1 MIITLPDI
9 TQPVV
14 SSFTIPATAS
24 SLTVSISTFT
34 ATDVVGV
41 TGYLLTE
48 STSTPLASDAGW
60 QVTAPTTYTF
70 STEGTKTLY
79 AFAKDAAGNVSTS
92 LNDQVIITLFISP
105 PPNTGGG
112 SSGGGGGGGGS
123 SYTPPVNNNLLT
135 STSTLATTTVSTATS
150 TSINTNNVDNV
161 VVGANNDVNNISQ
174 KELEKITLA
183 AKEFIATENKLVTK
197 INNTFSNLL
206 AGRLLLQ
213 VENKGEAW
221 YVNPKNNLK
230 YYLGTPNMAFSIMRT
245 LGIGISNSNLEK
257 VKIANYNLANGIDSD
272 NDGLSDAFEDAIGSN
287 KNSKDTDSDSYDD
300 KTEVINSYST
310 QGKPKLGVDEI
321 FAKNQGGKIFIQ
333 VQGHGE
339 AWYVNPLTNTR
350 YYLGRP
356 DDAYLL
362 MRYLSLGI
370 SNSNLRK
377 IGVGTI
383 E

>member
-1 MIITLPDI
+1 M
-9 TQPVV
+9 
-14 SSFTIPATAS
+14 
-24 SLTVSISTFT
+24 
-34 ATDVVGV
+34 
-41 TGYLLTE
+41 
-48 STSTPLASDAGW
+48 
-60 QVTAPTTYTF
+60 
-70 STEGTKTLY
+70 
-79 AFAKDAAGNVSTS
+79 
-92 LNDQVIITLFISP
+92 IITLFISP